1 MKAEGWQRLIP
12 DETTRQWFRYAV
24 MRWALS
30 YFITLLVWAVG
41 IPGMGAAAALIFLLS
56 FSFLRKYAGGFHA
69 SSVLWC
75 LRCSL
80 FQIVL
85 CAYILYPAMA
95 KSPALFA
102 LTLAGSAFRPPR
114 LHFCCGGVAF

>member
-56 FSFLRKYAGGFHA
+56 FSFVFLLLQER
-69 SSVLWC
+69 
-75 LRCSL
+75 L
-80 FQIVL
+80 FQSV
-85 CAYILYPAMA
+85 PAARTGM
-95 KSPALFA
+95 L
-102 LTLAGSAFRPPR
+102 
-114 LHFCCGGVAF
+114 